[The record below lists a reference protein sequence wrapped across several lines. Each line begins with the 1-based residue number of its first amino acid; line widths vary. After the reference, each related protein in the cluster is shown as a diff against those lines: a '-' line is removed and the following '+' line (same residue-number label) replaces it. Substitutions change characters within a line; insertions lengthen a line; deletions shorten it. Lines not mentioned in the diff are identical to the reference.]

1 MGNETFHVVP
11 ADMDADAAKWGS
23 AADSLGKAHRAV
35 PALGVSFGGFQ
46 TVVGTKYSEADLAVQ
61 NMIELGEGR
70 LRATSTNVTHN
81 IGRTKKNDDD
91 AGKSVSHAGAGGGG
105 GDRGPGTGT
114 GTGPGSGENGGEPS
128 GGKGK
133 DHYAQLLNDNPMPTD
148 PKDPEITF
156 DRHVDEK
163 TGEVSWTPREM
174 KPGEGSATD
183 GRDVERI
190 PERADRIVV
199 TMVDGEPRIT
209 YVDTDA
215 DDGGGPRP
223 SAQPAGAHWQAAD
236 GSATGRV
243 VAGSGA
249 QEPGAATLQPNSQT
263 QAQPQT
269 EWSRPLPDG
278 ADVAVVEVRDGEP
291 HLVFLDVN
299 GGEVTQVSDT
309 ALTDHE
315 FLPVKE
321 SQR

>member
-11 ADMDADAAKWGS
+11 ADMDADAAKWGA
-23 AADSLGKAHRAV
+23 AADSLGHAHRAV

-46 TVVGTKYSEADLAVQ
+46 TVVGKKYSEADLAVQ
-61 NMIELGEGR
+61 NVIELGAGR
-70 LRATSTNVTHN
+70 LRATSTNVTN
-81 IGRTKKNDDD
+81 NSGRTKKNDDE
-91 AGKSVSHAGAGGGG
+91 AGKTVTQAGAGGGG
-105 GDRGPGTGT
+105 GDRGPGA
-114 GTGPGSGENGGEPS
+114 GPGPGENGGGES

-133 DHYAQLLNDNPMPTD
+133 NHYVDLLGNPMPTD
-148 PKDPEITF
+148 PKDPETTF
-156 DRHVDEK
+156 DRQVDEK
-163 TGEVSWTPREM
+163 TGEVTWTPREM

-215 DDGGGPRP
+215 DEGGGPRP
-223 SAQPAGAHWQAAD
+223 SGQPTGAHWQAAD
-236 GSATGRV
+236 GSAAGRV

-249 QEPGAATLQPNSQT
+249 QEPGATTLQTNSQS

-269 EWSRPLPDG
+269 EWSRPLPEG

-299 GGEVTQVSDT
+299 GSEVTQVSDT